1 MANNFNNNS
10 MGNNTSSDS
19 ILPESAQ
26 TCQELSKVT
35 QTCQATDKNSVVFF
49 LTAEHQSRIQKRDLL
64 NDWTRA
70 TFRSVVKEEATFYL
84 GYEAKS
90 GGILFCGQTTQMQFR
105 PDRPWKSETDDK
117 NKKAPKC
124 RIPLTD
130 HGCDALL
137 PTSPYTP
144 DYWDK
149 INLEK
154 TCYQINGHPCLV
166 ITEGDF
172 KPIAGCCNDIP
183 TIGLTGVENGLTGQK
198 DDVQGKRYLI
208 PTLEKY
214 ARAGFGFI
222 IAFDADAAINPCVNL
237 AQRKLGRQL
246 LKFNVPVYIATGNW
260 EMGTEKETNGMDDLI
275 QKKGIEAFRKALSAA
290 TDFKSWESKTFDE
303 GGGDGPDKFL
313 VRKNTTFE
321 VHCRKSLFGSDWFVS
336 DGGAFFQDCGTH
348 WQLREDADVAKA
360 IGDFA
365 EECYQLAEVGK
376 NFKFGTSKNLEA
388 TLKYC
393 RRTLHRKDKPANRHL
408 KAFLNGTVDTRT
420 GKLQPH
426 NKEDYLLECSPYN
439 YVENAPLPK
448 TLGQFLL
455 SSFGESQIPTI
466 RAFMSALLDPT
477 APYGRFPHFIGNS
490 GDGKGTILRLMEN
503 LVGSESSSSS
513 QDFSELGKPEG
524 RYQLLLGK
532 SYFYIPDTGGFQSG
546 LKAFYELVDNG
557 PMSGRALYMPKAI
570 QKKWNVRFAVASVEH
585 LPIEHA
591 GDGWDRRCIPIP
603 TIKSTGEVD
612 ADLGQKLSE
621 ELGEIAGW
629 ALSMNKVERDKI
641 LTEPVSNPVLLSLKQ
656 EGAIIGDGVKSF
668 VDRCFVLGTETHY
681 GNDLHSWYQAYCKT
695 HSLTQMSYQKF
706 IQRLQR
712 VLPKQWQPSEVSR
725 VNGKPKRH
733 PACWEGLRVLPCFV
747 DLALSD
753 DEDQKPSNRPHVP
766 NWICVKENCQDGGL
780 QELIGNLAVTDV
792 TGTLPSVTPL
802 KNAETCMVTDVTVL
816 PTQSLRDVKNSDEV
830 TRDCIQENV
839 VSGESGSNVCN
850 ARVTPTFQP
859 TDDRCNVSNVCNPG
873 DRATPAQPLSNGDE
887 HQANMLADKMREA
900 IASAN
905 FEDAKEITKQ
915 INESTSQLRGL
926 FWQNLERTEEKN
938 KARLMAFANLSEG
951 TRLKYVG
958 KIEQY
963 AQEELTAYDADGHGH
978 ITCLLP
984 NGRGF
989 TTWIPT
995 RDLRLPKS

>member
-1 MANNFNNNS
+1 MYS
-10 MGNNTSSDS
+10 NNTSNPVSQ
-19 ILPESAQ
+19 P
-26 TCQELSKVT
+26 T
-35 QTCQATDKNSVVFF
+35 QASSVKF
-49 LTAEHQSRIQKRDLL
+49 LCEKHQRDIKARGLL

-70 TFRSVVKEEATFYL
+70 TFRTVAKEEASFLL

-90 GGILFCGQTTQMQFR
+90 GGMWISGETLQGQFR
-105 PDRPWKSETDDK
+105 PDRPWKKEGD
-117 NKKAPKC
+117 KKAPKC
-124 RIPLTD
+124 RTPLTD
-130 HGCDALL
+130 HGCDAIV
-137 PTSPYTP
+137 PTHPT
-144 DYWDK
+144 DKNYWEPE
-149 INLEK
+149 NLK
-154 TCYQINGHPCLV
+154 QHCYQVNGHPCL
-166 ITEGDF
+166 IISEGDF
-172 KPIAGCCNDIP
+172 KAIAGCSNDLP
-183 TIGLTGVENGLTGQK
+183 TIGLIGVEMGLTGK
-198 DDVQGKRYLI
+198 NDDVQGKRYLI

-222 IAFDADAAINPCVNL
+222 ITFDADAAINPNVNW
-237 AQRKLGRQL
+237 AQRKLGHQL
-246 LKFNVPVYIATGNW
+246 LKFNVPVYVATGNW

-290 TDFKSWESKTFDE
+290 TDFKVWESETFDK
-303 GGGDGPDKFL
+303 GDGDGTGKYL
-313 VRKNTTFE
+313 VAKNTTFE
-321 VHCRKSLFGSDWFVS
+321 VHCRKTLFSQDWFVS

-365 EECYQLAEVGK
+365 EECYQVSEVGK
-376 NFKFGTSKNLEA
+376 NYKFGTSKHLEA
-388 TLKYC
+388 ALKYC
-393 RRTLHRKDKPANRHL
+393 RRTLHKKDKPANRHL

-612 ADLGQKLSE
+612 ANLGQKLSD

-629 ALSMNKVERDKI
+629 ALSMDKVERDNI

-668 VDRCFVLGTETHY
+668 VDRCFVPGAETYY
-681 GNDLHSWYQAYCKT
+681 GSDLHSWYQAYCKT

-712 VLPKQWQPSEVSR
+712 VLPKQWRPSEVSR

-753 DEDQKPSNRPHVP
+753 DEDQKPSHRPHIP

-780 QELIGNLAVTDV
+780 QELTGNLAVTDV

-802 KNAETCMVTDVTVL
+802 KNAETCMVTDVTAL
-816 PTQSLRDVKNSDEV
+816 QTQSLRNTKISDEM
-830 TRDCIQENV
+830 TRDCIEETMV
-839 VSGESGSNVCN
+839 LGKSGSNVCN
-850 ARVTPTFQP
+850 ERVTPTSEP
-859 TDDRCNVSNVCNPG
+859 TDDGCNVSNGCNAG
-873 DRATPAQPLSNGDE
+873 DRVKVTANYPGSEFLENSNDTKNLQEGKNPSHPPEASSPPTVAKFKVGDRVQMRSDYITPQLCGQQAVVRKDFGD
-887 HQANMLADKMREA
+887 DKY
-900 IASAN
+900 
-905 FEDAKEITKQ
+905 Q
-915 INESTSQLRGL
+915 IDFGR
-926 FWQNLERTEEKN
+926 
-938 KARLMAFANLSEG
+938 
-951 TRLKYVG
+951 
-958 KIEQY
+958 KIETPFVEPKRFFVIDKKY
-963 AQEELTAYDADGHGH
+963 FHHVTDGEQ
-978 ITCLLP
+978 LEML
-984 NGRGF
+984 F
-989 TTWIPT
+989 
-995 RDLRLPKS
+995 

>member
-1 MANNFNNNS
+1 MYSND
-10 MGNNTSSDS
+10 TSN
-19 ILPESAQ
+19 PA
-26 TCQELSKVT
+26 SKPT
-35 QTCQATDKNSVVFF
+35 QASSVKF
-49 LTAEHQSRIQKRDLL
+49 LCEKHQRDIKARGLL
-64 NDWTRA
+64 NDWARA
-70 TFRSVVKEEATFYL
+70 TFRTVTQEEASFLL

-90 GGILFCGQTTQMQFR
+90 GGIWISGETLQGQFR
-105 PDRPWKSETDDK
+105 PDRPWKKEGD
-117 NKKAPKC
+117 KKAPKC
-124 RIPLTD
+124 RTPLTD
-130 HGCDALL
+130 HGCDAIV
-137 PTSPYTP
+137 PTHPT
-144 DYWDK
+144 DKNYWEPE
-149 INLEK
+149 NLK
-154 TCYQINGHPCLV
+154 QHCYQINGHPCL
-166 ITEGDF
+166 IISEGDF
-172 KPIAGCCNDIP
+172 KAISGCSNDLP
-183 TIGLTGVENGLTGQK
+183 TIGLIGVEMGLTGK
-198 DDVQGKRYLI
+198 NDDVQGKRYLI

-222 IAFDADAAINPCVNL
+222 IAFDADAAVNPNVNW
-237 AQRKLGRQL
+237 AQRKLGHQL
-246 LKFNVPVYIATGNW
+246 LKFNVPVYVATGNW
-260 EMGTEKETNGMDDLI
+260 EMGTEGETKGMDDLI
-275 QKKGIEAFRKALSAA
+275 QRKGIEAFRKALSAA
-290 TDFKSWESKTFDE
+290 TDFKTWESKTFGSD
-303 GGGDGPDKFL
+303 GGDGTGKYL
-313 VRKNTTFE
+313 VPKNTTFE
-321 VHCRKSLFGSDWFVS
+321 VHCRKNLFSENWFVS

-348 WQLREDADVAKA
+348 WQLREEADVAKA

-365 EECYQLAEVGK
+365 EECYEMSEVGK
-376 NFKFGTSKNLEA
+376 KFKFGTSKNLEA

-393 RRTLHRKDKPANRHL
+393 RRTLHKKDKPANRHL

-490 GDGKGTILRLMEN
+490 GDGKGTILRLMES
-503 LVGSESSSSS
+503 LAGSESSSSS

-612 ADLGQKLSE
+612 AGLGQKLSE

-629 ALSMNKVERDKI
+629 ALSMDKVERDNI
-641 LTEPVSNPVLLSLKQ
+641 LTQPISNPVLLSLKQ

-668 VDRCFVLGTETHY
+668 VDRCFVPGDETHH
-681 GNDLHSWYQAYCKT
+681 GSDLHSWYQAYCKA
-695 HSLTQMSYQKF
+695 HALSPLSYQKF

-712 VLPKQWQPSEVSR
+712 ILPKQWRPSEVIWT
-725 VNGKPKRH
+725 NGKTKRQ
-733 PACWEGLRVLPCFV
+733 PACWQGLRVLPCFV
-747 DLALSD
+747 DLTLNED
-753 DEDQKPSNRPHVP
+753 DDDKQPSRRPHIP
-766 NWICVKENCQDGGL
+766 NWICVKEKCQDGGL
-780 QELIGNLAVTDV
+780 TDL
-792 TGTLPSVTPL
+792 TATLQTLTPE
-802 KNAETCMVTDVTVL
+802 KNAETIDLHTL
-816 PTQSLRDVKNSDEV
+816 PTLHTQSLRSAEISHEMNGDSIEENAVSD
-830 TRDCIQENV
+830 
-839 VSGESGSNVCN
+839 ESGSKVCK
-850 ARVTPTFQP
+850 ARLTPTSEP
-859 TDDRCNVSNVCNPG
+859 VEDGCKVSKVCKADDS
-873 DRATPAQPLSNGDE
+873 ATPAQPASNGDE
-887 HQANMLADKMREA
+887 HQAKMLADKMREA

-926 FWQNLERTEEKN
+926 FWENLERTEEKN
-938 KARLMAFANLSEG
+938 KARLLAFANVSEG
-951 TRLKYVG
+951 ARLKYVG

-963 AQEELTAYDADGHGH
+963 AQEELTAYDADGHGG

>member
-1 MANNFNNNS
+1 MATSDLSNSALNLPNNESSLPNPDQSCQVLSESTQACQNS
-10 MGNNTSSDS
+10 
-19 ILPESAQ
+19 
-26 TCQELSKVT
+26 SKLT
-35 QTCQATDKNSVVFF
+35 QTYSSAFF
-49 LTAEHQSRIQKRDLL
+49 LTTEHQSRIQKRDLL

-70 TFRSVVKEEATFYL
+70 TFRSVAKEEATFYL

-154 TCYQINGHPCLV
+154 TCYQVNGHPCLV

-172 KPIAGCCNDIP
+172 KAIAGCSNDIP
-183 TIGLTGVENGLTGQK
+183 TIGLTGVENGLTGKK

-222 IAFDADAAINPCVNL
+222 IAFDADAAVNPFVNS

-260 EMGTEKETNGMDDLI
+260 EMGIEKETNGMDDLI

-303 GGGDGPDKFL
+303 GGGDGDGPGKFL

-420 GKLQPH
+420 GKLEPH
-426 NKEDYLLECSPYN
+426 NKEHYLLECSPYN
-439 YVENAPLPK
+439 YVENAPLPP
-448 TLGQFLL
+448 TLKQFLL

-532 SYFYIPDTGGFQSG
+532 SFFYVPDTGGFQSG

-557 PMSGRALYMPKAI
+557 PMFGRALYMPKGTQI
-570 QKKWNVRFAVASVEH
+570 KWNVRFAVASVEH

-591 GDGWDRRCIPIP
+591 GDGWDRRCYPIP
-603 TIKSTGEVD
+603 TIKSTNEVD
-612 ADLGQKLSE
+612 PNLGQKLSG

-629 ALSMNKVERDKI
+629 ALSMDKTERDNI
-641 LTEPVSNPVLLSLKQ
+641 LTEPISNPVLLSLKQ

-668 VDRCFVLGTETHY
+668 VDRCFVPGTETHY
-681 GNDLHSWYQAYCKT
+681 GSDLHSWYQAYCKAHT
-695 HSLTQMSYQKF
+695 LNPLSYQKF

-712 VLPKQWQPSEVSR
+712 VLSKQWRPSEVIWMD
-725 VNGKPKRH
+725 GKVKRQS
-733 PACWEGLRVLPCFV
+733 ACWEGLRVLPCFL
-747 DLALSD
+747 DLALNQD
-753 DEDQKPSNRPHVP
+753 DDNQPSGRPHIP
-766 NWICVKENCQDGGL
+766 NWICVKEKCQDGGL
-780 QELIGNLAVTDV
+780 TDL
-792 TGTLPSVTPL
+792 TATLQTLTPE
-802 KNAETCMVTDVTVL
+802 KNAETIDLHTLHTL
-816 PTQSLRDVKNSDEV
+816 HTQSLRNAKISHEMNG
-830 TRDCIQENV
+830 DCIEENK
-839 VSGESGSNVCN
+839 VSDESGSKVCKS
-850 ARVTPTFQP
+850 RLTPTFEPVDDGCKVSKVCKADDSATLPQP
-859 TDDRCNVSNVCNPG
+859 PSI
-873 DRATPAQPLSNGDE
+873 SEE
-887 HQANMLADKMREA
+887 HQANMLADEMRKA
-900 IASAN
+900 MASAN

-938 KARLMAFANLSEG
+938 KARLLAFANLSEG

-963 AQEELTAYDADGHGH
+963 AQEELTAYDADGYGH

>member
-1 MANNFNNNS
+1 MYS
-10 MGNNTSSDS
+10 NNTSNPVSQ
-19 ILPESAQ
+19 P
-26 TCQELSKVT
+26 T
-35 QTCQATDKNSVVFF
+35 QVSSVKF
-49 LTAEHQSRIQKRDLL
+49 LCEKHQRDIKARGLL

-70 TFRSVVKEEATFYL
+70 TFRTVAKEEASFLL

-90 GGILFCGQTTQMQFR
+90 GGIWISGETLQGQFR
-105 PDRPWKSETDDK
+105 PDRPWKKEGD
-117 NKKAPKC
+117 KKAPKC
-124 RIPLTD
+124 RTPLTD
-130 HGCDALL
+130 HGCDAIV
-137 PTSPYTP
+137 PTHPT
-144 DYWDK
+144 DKNYWEPE
-149 INLEK
+149 NLK
-154 TCYQINGHPCLV
+154 QHCYQINGHPCL
-166 ITEGDF
+166 IISEGDF
-172 KPIAGCCNDIP
+172 KAIAGCSNDLP
-183 TIGLTGVENGLTGQK
+183 TIGVIGVEMGLTGQK

-222 IAFDADAAINPCVNL
+222 FAFDADAAINPNINW
-237 AQRKLGRQL
+237 AQRKLGHQL
-246 LKFNVPVYIATGNW
+246 LKFNVPVYVATGNW
-260 EMGTEKETNGMDDLI
+260 EMGTEGETKGMDDLI
-275 QKKGIEAFRKALSAA
+275 QRKGIEAFRKALSAA
-290 TDFKSWESKTFDE
+290 TDFKTWESKTFGSD
-303 GGGDGPDKFL
+303 GGDGTGKYL
-313 VRKNTTFE
+313 VPKNTTFE
-321 VHCRKSLFGSDWFVS
+321 VHCRKNLFSENWFVS

-348 WQLREDADVAKA
+348 WQLREEADVAKA

-365 EECYQLAEVGK
+365 EECYEATEVGK
-376 NFKFGTSKNLEA
+376 KYKFGTSKNLEA

-393 RRTLHRKDKPANRHL
+393 RRTLHKKDKPANRHL

-439 YVENAPLPK
+439 YVENASLPETFK
-448 TLGQFLL
+448 KFLL
-455 SSFGESQIPTI
+455 SSFGESQIETI

-503 LVGSESSSSS
+503 LVGSESSTSS

-532 SYFYIPDTGGFQSG
+532 SFFYVPDTGGFQSG

-557 PMSGRALYMPKAI
+557 PMFGRALYMSKGD

-591 GDGWDRRCIPIP
+591 GDGWDRRCYPIP
-603 TIKSTGEVD
+603 TIKSTSELD
-612 ADLGQKLSE
+612 ANLGQKLSE

-629 ALSMNKVERDKI
+629 ALSMNKVERDNI
-641 LTEPVSNPVLLSLKQ
+641 LTEPISNPVLLSLKQ

-668 VDRCFVLGTETHY
+668 VDRCFVPGSETHH
-681 GNDLHSWYQAYCKT
+681 GNDLHSWYQAYCKA
-695 HSLTQMSYQKF
+695 HALSPLSYQKF

-712 VLPKQWQPSEVSR
+712 VLPKHWRPSEVTWGD
-725 VNGKPKRH
+725 GKARRQR
-733 PACWEGLRVLPCFV
+733 AYWEGLRVLPCFV
-747 DLALSD
+747 DLALNED
-753 DEDQKPSNRPHVP
+753 DDDKQPSRRPHIP
-766 NWICVKENCQDGGL
+766 NWICVKEECQDGGL
-780 QELIGNLAVTDV
+780 TDL
-792 TGTLPSVTPL
+792 TTTLHTLTPE
-802 KNAETCMVTDVTVL
+802 KNAETIDLHTL
-816 PTQSLRDVKNSDEV
+816 PTLHTQSLRNAKISDEM
-830 TRDCIQENV
+830 TRDCIQETV
-839 VSGESGSNVCN
+839 VLDESESKVCKS
-850 ARVTPTFQP
+850 RLTPTFEP
-859 TDDRCNVSNVCNPG
+859 VDDGCKVSKVCKAG
-873 DRATPAQPLSNGDE
+873 DRTTPAQPPSNGDE

-938 KARLMAFANLSEG
+938 KARLLAFANVSEG

-963 AQEELTAYDADGHGH
+963 AQEELTAYDADGHGG

-995 RDLRLPKS
+995 GDLRLQKS